1 MSFSNIQN
9 KNYLKVKIKKKLG
22 RLEKVITESIPTDL
36 GISRTR
42 VKNLISKK
50 LIYSSISKKPIELD
64 HNLLDGETL
73 IFELEINKNK
83 TLTKEKMDLD
93 IIFEDEHLLV
103 INKKPG
109 LVVHPGS
116 GINEGTLVNG
126 LLAHCEH
133 LSNLG
138 GDLRPGIVH
147 RLDKDTSGL
156 LVVAKSD
163 KAYLGLR
170 DQFTNH
176 SAKRNYVALVWGN
189 PEINIHLK
197 KKKIEFC
204 LDKDKT
210 YRLSGK
216 IGRHPFERTKM
227 AIRNDN
233 NGKHA
238 ITRFKIIEKFNFKN
252 KTVACLIECWLETG
266 RTHQIRVHMD
276 SINHG
281 IVGDPIYRSG
291 KKTDTVLINSLGNG
305 LIYFKR
311 QALHAR
317 NLSFTHPITSEYK
330 NFNTS
335 LPNDLQKLIDSFY
348 KLSTFE

>member
-1 MSFSNIQN
+1 M
-9 KNYLKVKIKKKLG
+9 
-22 RLEKVITESIPTDL
+22 
-36 GISRTR
+36 
-42 VKNLISKK
+42 
-50 LIYSSISKKPIELD
+50 
-64 HNLLDGETL
+64 
-73 IFELEINKNK
+73 
-83 TLTKEKMDLD
+83 
-93 IIFEDEHLLV
+93 
-103 INKKPG
+103 
-109 LVVHPGS
+109 
-116 GINEGTLVNG
+116 
-126 LLAHCEH
+126 
-133 LSNLG
+133 
-138 GDLRPGIVH
+138 
-147 RLDKDTSGL
+147 
-156 LVVAKSD
+156 
-163 KAYLGLR
+163 GLR

-189 PEINIHLK
+189 PELNIHLK

-204 LDKDKT
+204 LEKDKT

-291 KKTDTVLINSLGNG
+291 KKTDTVLINNLGDG

>member
-1 MSFSNIQN
+1 
-9 KNYLKVKIKKKLG
+9 
-22 RLEKVITESIPTDL
+22 
-36 GISRTR
+36 
-42 VKNLISKK
+42 
-50 LIYSSISKKPIELD
+50 
-64 HNLLDGETL
+64 
-73 IFELEINKNK
+73 
-83 TLTKEKMDLD
+83 MDLD

-109 LVVHPGS
+109 IVVHPGS
-116 GINEGTLVNG
+116 GINKGTLVNG

-133 LSNLG
+133 LSDLG
-138 GDLRPGIVH
+138 GNLRPGIVH

-189 PEINIHLK
+189 PELNIHLQ

-204 LDKDKT
+204 LEKDKT

-233 NGKHA
+233 NGKNA
-238 ITRFKIIEKFNFKN
+238 ITRFKIIEKYNFKN
-252 KTVACLIECWLETG
+252 KTVACLVECWLETG

-291 KKTDTVLINSLGNG
+291 KKTDTILINTLGDG
-305 LIYFKR
+305 FIYFKR

-317 NLSFTHPITSEYK
+317 NLSFKHPITYEYK
-330 NFNTS
+330 NFNTL
-335 LPNDLQKLIDSFY
+335 LPNDLQKLKDSFS
-348 KLSTFE
+348 KLNAF

>member
-9 KNYLKVKIKKKLG
+9 KKYLKVKIKKKIG
-22 RLEKVITESIPTDL
+22 RLEKIITESIPTDL
-36 GISRTR
+36 GISRTS

-50 LIYSSISKKPIELD
+50 LIYSSISKRPIELD
-64 HNLLDGETL
+64 HNLVDGETL
-73 IFELEINKNK
+73 IFELEINKK
-83 TLTKEKMDLD
+83 KSLTKEKMDLD

-109 LVVHPGS
+109 IVVHPGS
-116 GINEGTLVNG
+116 GINKGTLVNG

-133 LSNLG
+133 LSDLG
-138 GDLRPGIVH
+138 GNLRPGIVH

-163 KAYLGLR
+163 QAYLGLR

-176 SAKRNYVALVWGN
+176 SAKRNYLALVWGN
-189 PEINIHLK
+189 PELNIHLQ

-204 LDKDKT
+204 LEKDKT

-233 NGKHA
+233 NGKNA
-238 ITRFKIIEKFNFKN
+238 ITRFKIIEKYNFKN
-252 KTVACLIECWLETG
+252 KTVACLVECWLETG

-291 KKTDTVLINSLGNG
+291 KKTDTILINTLGDG
-305 LIYFKR
+305 FIYFKR

-317 NLSFTHPITSEYK
+317 NFSFKHPITYEYK
-330 NFNTS
+330 NFNTL
-335 LPNDLQKLIDSFY
+335 LPNDLQKLKDSFS
-348 KLSTFE
+348 KLNAF

>member
-9 KNYLKVKIKKKLG
+9 KKYLKVKIKKKFG
-22 RLEKVITESIPTDL
+22 RLEKVITESLPKNL

-42 VKNLISKK
+42 VKSLISKK

-64 HNLLDGETL
+64 HNLIDNETL
-73 IFELEINKNK
+73 IFELEIKKNK
-83 TLTKEKMDLD
+83 TLVKEKMDLD

-103 INKKPG
+103 INKESG
-109 LVVHPGS
+109 IVVHPGS

-133 LSNLG
+133 LSKLG
-138 GDLRPGIVH
+138 GNLRPGIVH

-156 LVVAKSD
+156 IVVAKSD

-170 DQFTNH
+170 EQFTNH
-176 SAKRNYVALVWGN
+176 SAKRNYVALIWGN
-189 PEINIHLK
+189 PELNIHFQ
-197 KKKIEFC
+197 KKKIEFY
-204 LDKDKT
+204 LEKDKI
-210 YRLSGK
+210 YRINGK

-227 AIRNDN
+227 SIRNDN

-238 ITRFKIIEKFNFKN
+238 ITRFKIIEKYIFKN
-252 KTVACLIECWLETG
+252 KIVACLVECWLETG

-276 SINHG
+276 ALSHG
-281 IVGDPIYRSG
+281 IVGDPVYRSG
-291 KKTDTVLINSLGNG
+291 KKTDTNLIKTLGSEFIN
-305 LIYFKR
+305 FKR

-317 NLSFTHPITSEYK
+317 NLSFIHPITSEFK
-330 NFNTS
+330 NFDVT
-335 LPNDLQKLIDSFY
+335 LPNDFIKLKDSFS
-348 KLSTFE
+348 KLSASK